1 MCVYVPVCVCE
12 HVRVCVCV
20 CASLCVCICASMCVR
35 AWVCVRACMHACVCV
50 CVCVCA
56 NRNTVLCLHIIF
68 EVSCIHFINHVKCS
82 LLTLVGE
89 MPCYAT
95 DHCYYYRYFVFS
107 RRSLAAKQHS
117 LAALFPSVQSR
128 HSFRLP
134 CSNAK

>member
-20 CASLCVCICASMCVR
+20 CVCQF
-35 AWVCVRACMHACVCV
+35 VCVYMCQYVCACVGVCACVHACMH
-50 CVCVCA
+50 VCVCA

-117 LAALFPSVQSR
+117 LAALFPSIQSR